1 VGLLQEKQISLSE
14 VDPGLGGESLQKA
27 GAATVII
34 MGVAQENGTDILR
47 VETQRADG
55 VDQQV
60 EGGLHRGIQQQQ
72 PVTGIEEIGAY
83 PAIPAD
89 IIDMGRDVEGG
100 LPPVPGAVAAGA
112 HIFGGPHKNIPPGGK
127 GPAHQGMDLRF
138 LTSINRV
145 WPEGKQKN
153 KKFFSVCFLTRRI
166 FLAQANVCG
175 ETLDQKITNDNLISN
190 VQKEMEEIQSE

>member
-1 VGLLQEKQISLSE
+1 
-14 VDPGLGGESLQKA
+14 
-27 GAATVII
+27 
-34 MGVAQENGTDILR
+34 MGVAQENGTDILG

-100 LPPVPGAVAAGA
+100 CHQSQGLSQQARIYSVGRIRTFLPAGKVR
-112 HIFGGPHKNIPPGGK
+112 HIRGW
-127 GPAHQGMDLRF
+127 
-138 LTSINRV
+138 TSD
-145 WPEGKQKN
+145 
-153 KKFFSVCFLTRRI
+153 F
-166 FLAQANVCG
+166 
-175 ETLDQKITNDNLISN
+175 
-190 VQKEMEEIQSE
+190 